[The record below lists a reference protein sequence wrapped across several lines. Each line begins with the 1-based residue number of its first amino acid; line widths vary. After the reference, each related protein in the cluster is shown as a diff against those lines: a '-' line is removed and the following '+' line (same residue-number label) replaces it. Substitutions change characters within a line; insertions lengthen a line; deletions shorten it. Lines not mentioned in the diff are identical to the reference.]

1 MSCLR
6 WGQVKWQTEMQ
17 HANHIFHYMQKLLW
31 KFGGK
36 VGKIAMQLI
45 PPVTISKIFFGI
57 FVRSFGFATQIAMC
71 LKSEWNFLKKT
82 FKSREEDTAVD
93 SGSVS
98 MGVNLTRNK
107 IRWLRWDSVRNVM
120 GFNTD
125 ICICF
130 IIFELKAVI
139 CWNSINFCLCLH
151 LTDSFWEGVAGQR
164 LPDPLWDWILSHLLC
179 SFSFNSFSAVVR
191 HSSQDLHCH
200 CRLCSTM
207 CLWHCSK

>member
-1 MSCLR
+1 
-6 WGQVKWQTEMQ
+6 
-17 HANHIFHYMQKLLW
+17 
-31 KFGGK
+31 
-36 VGKIAMQLI
+36 MQLI

-71 LKSEWNFLKKT
+71 LESEWNLKK
-82 FKSREEDTAVD
+82 KHLNRERRTQREIA
-93 SGSVS
+93 GAWACEEL
-98 MGVNLTRNK
+98 GVNWTRNK
-107 IRWLRWDSVRNVM
+107 IRWLRWDSVYNVM

-207 CLWHCSK
+207 CLWYCSK